1 MIARRM
7 ARKKPLVVIG
17 LLGPTLDIGAKEA
30 RWERWRPSVALCQ
43 HPDLLVARFE
53 LLHQPAF
60 TTLARTVQ
68 RDIGAVSPETAV
80 QLRTMDWQDPWD
92 LEEVYAVLHDF
103 ARSYPFDP
111 EREDYL
117 VHITTGTHVAQICL
131 FLLTESRH
139 FPARLLQTSPP
150 SRDARGASPGD
161 VVGTWRAIDLDLSRY
176 DRLATRFALEARE
189 RTGLLKAG
197 IETRNAAFNALIDR
211 VERVALAST
220 APILL
225 TGPTGAGKTQL
236 ARRIYELKR
245 ARRQVSGAF
254 VEVNCATLRG
264 DATMATLFGHA
275 KGAFTGAV
283 GEREGLLRQADG
295 GVAFLDEIG
304 DLGLDEQA
312 MLLRAIE
319 DKTFRPMGSDREVKS
334 DFQLLAGT
342 HRDLAARVAEGRFR
356 EDLLARIELW
366 TFRLPGLRERPED
379 VEPNLEYE
387 LEQCAR
393 RLGVRV
399 TFNREARER
408 FVAFAASPE
417 ALWSGNF
424 RDFSAAITRLATLS
438 HGGRVDMAAVEEEIA
453 RLRVRWQV
461 AAPAVAPTLVT
472 PGARPVRAERD
483 DDGLLREVLGDAG
496 AEALDRFDRPQ
507 LAEVIRVCRA
517 APTLSAAGR
526 ELFARSRADKTSVN
540 DSDRLRKYLA
550 RLGLSWER
558 VARRSDDG

>member
-1 MIARRM
+1 M
-7 ARKKPLVVIG
+7 ARKKPAVVIG
-17 LLGPTLDIGAKEA
+17 LLGPTLDVGAKEA
-30 RWERWRPSVALCQ
+30 RWERWRPSVAICQ
-43 HPDLLVARFE
+43 QPDLLVSRFE

-60 TTLARTVQ
+60 TSLARTVQ
-68 RDIGAVSPETAV
+68 RDIASVSPDTTVNPHPVE
-80 QLRTMDWQDPWD
+80 WNDPWD
-92 LEEVYAVLHDF
+92 FEEVYAVLHDF
-103 ARSYPFDP
+103 ARRYPFDP
-111 EREDYL
+111 DREDYL

-139 FPARLLQTSPP
+139 LPARLLQTSPP
-150 SRDARGASPGD
+150 SREARDAKPND
-161 VVGTWRAIDLDLSRY
+161 VAGTWRAIDLDLSRY
-176 DRLATRFALEARE
+176 DRLTARFAQEARE

-366 TFRLPGLRERPED
+366 TFRLPGLRERAED
-379 VEPNLEYE
+379 LEPNLEYE

-393 RLGVRV
+393 RLGTRV
-399 TFNREARER
+399 SFNREARER
-408 FVAFAASPE
+408 FLAFAASPE

-424 RDFSAAITRLATLS
+424 RDFSAAVTRLATLS
-438 HGGRVDMAAVEEEIA
+438 DGGRVGMAAVEEEVA
-453 RLRVRWQV
+453 RLRARWTTVRRD
-461 AAPAVAPTLVT
+461 APEVRAEA
-472 PGARPVRAERD
+472 PVRAVRPARD
-483 DDGLLREVLGDAG
+483 DDALLREVMGDAG

-517 APTLSAAGR
+517 SPTLSAAGR
-526 ELFARSRADKTSVN
+526 ELFARSRAGRTSVN

-558 VARRSDDG
+558 VARRPEGG